1 MDNPL
6 PSSAARITAGLTRKL
21 DVSSVAHHRGGARQI
36 AETEADPLLVY
47 LRRISEQLARIEH
60 KLDEVIRR
68 GAALGLR
75 HELTEMTREL
85 DDIEQKLPPA
95 GC

>member
-1 MDNPL
+1 M
-6 PSSAARITAGLTRKL
+6 
-21 DVSSVAHHRGGARQI
+21 
-36 AETEADPLLVY
+36 VY

-68 GAALGLR
+68 GAALGRR